1 MISKEGTTRETWI
14 DATRGIAC
22 ILVLLGH
29 LLQGLEKSQII
40 QDAGMYSWFEY
51 TIYFFHV
58 PVFFICSGYLYQK
71 KRRVSTWK
79 ARGINIL
86 EKAVNLG
93 IPYMVFSVITYMMKL
108 LFNNSVNE
116 TQDGGIFRVLFT
128 DPLSPYW
135 YLYILFFLFVCYP
148 TLNEKRQVVITGII
162 VVILFMFQ
170 RNEYVLQI
178 FPVQGILRW
187 GIWFYAGMVIAWSK
201 RKIRFRRITFLLS
214 LSLVPVSFIGF
225 GRELS
230 VIRWILYSMVMGVL
244 GCLLVFQTG
253 CFLTDRIS
261 DRLIALCG
269 KYTMSVFLMH
279 TICAAGFRSILLKMG
294 IRNSVI
300 HIAGGIV
307 ISIAGSCVIA
317 KLLGKSKYLRW
328 MLYPDFR
335 WKR

>member
-1 MISKEGTTRETWI
+1 M
-14 DATRGIAC
+14 
-22 ILVLLGH
+22 
-29 LLQGLEKSQII
+29 
-40 QDAGMYSWFEY
+40 
-51 TIYFFHV
+51 
-58 PVFFICSGYLYQK
+58 
-71 KRRVSTWK
+71 
-79 ARGINIL
+79 
-86 EKAVNLG
+86 
-93 IPYMVFSVITYMMKL
+93 
-108 LFNNSVNE
+108 
-116 TQDGGIFRVLFT
+116 LFT

-269 KYTMSVFLMH
+269 KYTMPVFLMH